1 MSSKFSHMDLITQYY
16 LKMRD
21 HIQTLELENANLRKY
36 QNSELNELKKEFSS
50 LSERH
55 RELKEAFLE
64 SENHVKELTHEK
76 EEILQKE
83 KELSELMKSQFEEK
97 SDEQNFLTPKKP
109 TTNMENESQKMKYLK
124 AKKVS
129 RKLEVKNMYESESDS
144 DNSKLDFNL
153 EENNSEEESMNIMK
167 KLIGNDLLNCM
178 ESSINAGQQHQHKSS
193 QTKVNQDG
201 LFRQYQ
207 ATYVEPQGKAC
218 KNVDFQPSM
227 EKTELFEENQDF
239 KEKMRLL
246 KQNQAFF
253 EEYKAFLRNQ
263 GGNKK

>member
-36 QNSELNELKKEFSS
+36 QNSELNELKREFSS

-83 KELSELMKSQFEEK
+83 KEFSELIKSQFEEK

-109 TTNMENESQKMKYLK
+109 TSNMENESQKMKYLK
-124 AKKVS
+124 AKKVP
-129 RKLEVKNMYESESDS
+129 RKLELKNMYESESDS
-144 DNSKLDFNL
+144 DNSKIDFNL
-153 EENNSEEESMNIMK
+153 INLFPKEENNSEEESIDIMK
-167 KLIGNDLLNCM
+167 KLISNDLWNCM
-178 ESSINAGQQHQHKSS
+178 ESSINAGQQHQHQNKSS
-193 QTKVNQDG
+193 QTKVNQNEELVLLTNMFGSYLAKLNLQDKTG
-201 LFRQYQ
+201 AL
-207 ATYVEPQGKAC
+207 EPVPG
-218 KNVDFQPSM
+218 
-227 EKTELFEENQDF
+227 T
-239 KEKMRLL
+239 
-246 KQNQAFF
+246 
-253 EEYKAFLRNQ
+253 KAFLRSQ
-263 GGNKK
+263 TGGNKK